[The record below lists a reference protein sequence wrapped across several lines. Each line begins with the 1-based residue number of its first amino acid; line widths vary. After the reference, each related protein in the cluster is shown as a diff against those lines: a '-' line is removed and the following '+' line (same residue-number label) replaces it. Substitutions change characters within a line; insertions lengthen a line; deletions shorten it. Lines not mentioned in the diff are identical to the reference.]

1 MVYLTDADDAGRAIQ
16 RRLQEAGIPEQR
28 IFEPS
33 AVIEVEDFIA
43 RDALAWACQ
52 GLSDLVGAAATV
64 SAVDFPITGRGA
76 YIDSLMEK
84 WPRSPTKVDIAE
96 FVVEWVGQL
105 YDESHVKSLRELH
118 SKIVAELGEV
128 GPQL

>member
-1 MVYLTDADDAGRAIQ
+1 
-16 RRLQEAGIPEQR
+16 
-28 IFEPS
+28 
-33 AVIEVEDFIA
+33 
-43 RDALAWACQ
+43 
-52 GLSDLVGAAATV
+52 V